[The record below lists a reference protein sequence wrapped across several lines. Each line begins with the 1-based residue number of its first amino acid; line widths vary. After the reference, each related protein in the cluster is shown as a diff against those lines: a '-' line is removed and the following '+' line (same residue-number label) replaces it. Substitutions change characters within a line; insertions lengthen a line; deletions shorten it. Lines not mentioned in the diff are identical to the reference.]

1 MSAESARA
9 VDANVPYAANAAATN
24 AAPPTKR
31 RRPMRDSSSQTEI
44 RSATRVTSPIK
55 GKYPNPNPV
64 NPLIRL
70 KEKIQFKFAFREMC
84 PYYRPRE
91 VAPGD
96 RCDWIDRGKCST
108 DV

>member
-9 VDANVPYAANAAATN
+9 VDAKVPYAANDAATS

-31 RRPMRDSSSQTEI
+31 RRPMRDFRSQTEI
-44 RSATRVTSPIK
+44 RSGTCVTSPIK
-55 GKYPNPNPV
+55 VKYPNPNCA
-64 NPLIRL
+64 NPPIRL
-70 KEKIQFKFAFREMC
+70 KEKIQFKFAFLEMC

-96 RCDWIDRGKCST
+96 CCDWIDRGKCST